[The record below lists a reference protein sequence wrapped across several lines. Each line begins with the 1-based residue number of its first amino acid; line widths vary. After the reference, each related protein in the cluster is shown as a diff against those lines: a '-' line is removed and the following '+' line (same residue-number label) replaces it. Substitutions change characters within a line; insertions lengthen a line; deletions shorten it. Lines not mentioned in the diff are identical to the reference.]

1 MLIKILNRV
10 RKGLRLGLA
19 SREYTVG
26 RHRIIL
32 PPEHR
37 LDAFQ
42 RHWKKYDSALGE
54 IARLVLRKYPNATAI
69 DIGAN
74 IGDSAAM
81 ICKHNDLPVLCIEG
95 TKSFLPVL
103 KANVSRI
110 GPHIEIEESFIGD
123 DRTRIAEAKIDTRN
137 GTASIA
143 HAVGA
148 SDTDSQTMTKRLP
161 TIVKQRPQFAHAKLL
176 KIDTDGFDFSIISN
190 ATDFIASARP
200 VVFFEYYLNDLPD
213 EEDRSLAAIDSLFEL
228 GYHRHL
234 IYDNFGNFMVSVDS
248 RDRFVELN
256 SFLRSNIRNGVAIY
270 YLDVCS
276 FHDSDADLYA
286 ELRDLEIDS
295 CRSVSRK
302 AA

>member
-1 MLIKILNRV
+1 MLTKILNRV
-10 RKGLRLGLA
+10 RKGLGLA
-19 SREYTVG
+19 QSSREHTVG

-32 PPEHR
+32 PPGHR

-42 RHWKKYDSALGE
+42 RRWKKYDSALGE
-54 IARLVLRKYPNATAI
+54 IARLVLRKYPKASAI
-69 DIGAN
+69 DVGAN

-81 ICKHNDLPVLCIEG
+81 ICKYSDLPVLCIEG
-95 TKSFLPVL
+95 NQFFLPVL
-103 KANVSRI
+103 RHNVARI
-110 GPHIEIEESFIGD
+110 GRHVEIEESFVGD
-123 DRTRIAEAKIDTRN
+123 DQTQIAEAKIDTRN
-137 GTASIA
+137 GTASITQ
-143 HAVGA
+143 AVDA
-148 SDTDSQTMTKRLP
+148 SEIGLRTLTKRLSS
-161 TIVKQRPQFAHAKLL
+161 ILEQRPAFSRAKLL

-190 ATDFIASARP
+190 ASDFIASARP

-213 EEDRSLAAIDSLFEL
+213 EEDRSLAAIDSLFAL

-234 IYDNFGNFMVSVDS
+234 VYDNFGNFMVSVSS

-270 YLDVCS
+270 YLDICS

-286 ELRDLEIDS
+286 ELRDLEIDT
-295 CRSVSRK
+295 CRPLKRK